1 MTPTRRDVETPIEV
15 SLIRL
20 IEGILR
26 RLRLL
31 SDVSEGYLPGGAPFL
46 SSIIHELDIAML
58 LLTFVFSRTHL
69 PSPRAFNDSIKLS
82 DATVVVYLPVHGG
95 R

>member
-31 SDVSEGYLPGGAPFL
+31 SDVSEGYQPGRALFL

-69 PSPRAFNDSIKLS
+69 PGPRAFNDTSKLS